1 MMDDLWD
8 QGLLKYDCDDDA
20 LLTKNRMFTDM
31 TFVELLKNL
40 ETDEVYSSLID
51 NIDWKSDYWNGEFE
65 EWWKKNREVCG
76 ITD

>member
-1 MMDDLWD
+1 
-8 QGLLKYDCDDDA
+8 
-20 LLTKNRMFTDM
+20 M

-65 EWWKKNREVCG
+65 EWWKNNRDECG